1 MLFALA
7 FAVMA
12 GVLGLVLD
20 GGRIYYE
27 RNRVQMAADAGAIGE
42 CRNYAGATTA
52 HRRATTIA

>member
-1 MLFALA
+1 MKLQHPHNHLRKGDRRPSGHALRLA

-27 RNRVQMAADAGAIGE
+27 AQPRADGG
-42 CRNYAGATTA
+42 
-52 HRRATTIA
+52 